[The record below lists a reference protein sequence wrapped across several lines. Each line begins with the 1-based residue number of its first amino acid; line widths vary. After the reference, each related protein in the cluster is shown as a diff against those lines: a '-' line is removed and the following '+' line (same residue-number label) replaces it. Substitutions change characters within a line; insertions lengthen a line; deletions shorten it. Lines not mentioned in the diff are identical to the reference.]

1 MDLLDM
7 LGMLVKFML
16 GTLVKDML
24 GTLGILKTR
33 VSAM

>member
-1 MDLLDM
+1 MDLLD
-7 LGMLVKFML
+7 MLVKFML